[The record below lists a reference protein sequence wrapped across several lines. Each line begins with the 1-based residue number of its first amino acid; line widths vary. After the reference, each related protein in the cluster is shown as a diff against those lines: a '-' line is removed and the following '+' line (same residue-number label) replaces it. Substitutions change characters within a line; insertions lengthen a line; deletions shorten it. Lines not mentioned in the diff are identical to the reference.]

1 MEFNELIQAFA
12 ASLGLDGVEI
22 EGGAA
27 AFEID
32 GMKVNI
38 FNDAEADTVMVYGEI
53 GQPPSEDDRS
63 FGPAMLKANH
73 LFGGTGGAT
82 FCQDPETGAYAI
94 FQVFPSR
101 GLTPNCLPP
110 RWRASSIRRSSGAAS
125 STPSRSRST
134 KRAPPP
140 PRKCWS
146 MPSTADTEAS
156 SRSESQTK
164 M

>member
-82 FCQDPETGAYAI
+82 LCQDPETGAYAI
-94 FQVFPSR
+94 FQAFPLDGMDAESLAAQVARIVDKTEHWR
-101 GLTPNCLPP
+101 GILNAFQVAERERGET
-110 RWRASSIRRSSGAAS
+110 AAEEVLLD
-125 STPSRSRST
+125 
-134 KRAPPP
+134 AIHGGGF
-140 PRKCWS
+140 
-146 MPSTADTEAS
+146 M
-156 SRSESQTK
+156 QV
-164 M
+164 

>member
-12 ASLGLDGVEI
+12 ASLGLEGVEI

-82 FCQDPETGAYAI
+82 LCQDPETGAYAI
-94 FQVFPSR
+94 FQAFPIS
-101 GLTPNCLPP
+101 GLNAESLAEHVARLVDKTEH
-110 RWRASSIRRSSGAAS
+110 WRNILNAFQVAEREKGA
-125 STPSRSRST
+125 
-134 KRAPPP
+134 
-140 PRKCWS
+140 
-146 MPSTADTEAS
+146 TAAEEVLLDVIHGGTGGFI
-156 SRSESQTK
+156 QV
-164 M
+164 

>member
-82 FCQDPETGAYAI
+82 LCRDPETGAYAI
-94 FQVFPSR
+94 FQAFPLDGMDAESLAAQVARIVDKTEHWR
-101 GLTPNCLPP
+101 GILN
-110 RWRASSIRRSSGAAS
+110 AFQVAEQEKG
-125 STPSRSRST
+125 
-134 KRAPPP
+134 
-140 PRKCWS
+140 
-146 MPSTADTEAS
+146 STAAEEVLLDAIHGGTGGFM
-156 SRSESQTK
+156 RV
-164 M
+164 